1 MARLKWDDR
10 SYEMGVDRGVFFPS
24 DGPAEAWNGLV
35 SVDEKSINI
44 EGRVRYR
51 DGVKVGSRQRED
63 SFSASVV
70 TFSYPLSFLTPARVP
85 FGFSYRIKNEK
96 SYRIH
101 LVYNAL
107 AHMTERSYGQSDSTP
122 FAFDITTRPVAILDA
137 APAAHVVVDAEF
149 APEATLA
156 EFESVIY
163 GTDTRTAHLPTA
175 QEVVE
180 MFDLNAIFKVIDN
193 GDGTFTI
200 DGPDE
205 AIRWLDGTTF
215 QLNWPKVVFIDEETY
230 RIRSW

>member
-1 MARLKWDDR
+1 MARLDWDDR
-10 SYEMGVDRGVFFPS
+10 AYEMGVDLGVFYPH

-35 SVDEKSINI
+35 SVNETPVEI

-51 DGVKVGSRQRED
+51 DGVKIGHQRRED

-70 TFSYPLSFLTPARVP
+70 TFSYPLSFLAPPRVP
-85 FGFSYRIKNEK
+85 FGFSYRVKNEK

-122 FAFDITTRPVAILDA
+122 FAFDITTRPVAILDTK
-137 APAAHVVVDAEF
+137 PGAHLVVDAEF

-156 EFESVIY
+156 AFESAIY
-163 GTDTRTAHLPTA
+163 GSDSRNAYLPTA
-175 QEVVE
+175 QEVVD
-180 MFDLNAIFKVIDN
+180 MFDVNAIFQIIDN

-205 AIRWLDGTTF
+205 AIQFVDETTF
-215 QLNWPKVVFIDEETY
+215 VVSWPQVVFVDEETY
-230 RIRSW
+230 KIRSW

>member
-1 MARLKWDDR
+1 MAKLEWGGRA
-10 SYEMGVDRGVFFPS
+10 YEMGVERGVFYPH
-24 DGPAEAWNGLV
+24 DGPAEVWNGLV
-35 SVDEKSINI
+35 SVNETPVEI

-51 DGVKVGSRQRED
+51 DGVKIGNHRRED

-85 FGFSYRIKNEK
+85 FGFSYRVKNEK

-122 FAFDITTRPVAILDA
+122 FAFDITTRPAEIA
-137 APAAHVVVDAEF
+137 YSKPASHLVVDAEF
-149 APEATLA
+149 APEASLI
-156 EFESVIY
+156 EFENAIY
-163 GTDTRTAHLPTA
+163 GTDERAPYMPTA
-175 QEVVE
+175 QEVVD
-180 MFDLNAIFKVIDN
+180 MFEINAIFRIIDN

-205 AIRWLDGTTF
+205 AIQWLDGTTF
-215 QLNWPKVVFIDEETY
+215 SLSWPQIIFIDDETY
-230 RIRSW
+230 KIRSW

>member
-1 MARLKWDDR
+1 MAKLEWDGR
-10 SYEMGVDRGVFFPS
+10 SYEMGVDLGVFYPH

-35 SVDEKSINI
+35 SVSENPVAI

-51 DGVKVGSRQRED
+51 DGVKVGSSRRED
-63 SFSASVV
+63 SFSANVV

-85 FGFSYRIKNEK
+85 FGMSYRVKNEK

-107 AHMTERSYGQSDSTP
+107 AHMTDRSYGQNDSTP
-122 FAFDITTRPVAILDA
+122 FAFDISTTPVAVLDA
-137 APAAHVVVDAEF
+137 APAAHLVVDAEF
-149 APEATLA
+149 APAATLA

-163 GTDTRTAHLPTA
+163 GSETRTARLPTA
-175 QEVVE
+175 QEVVD
-180 MFDLNAIFKVIDN
+180 MFDLHAIFRIIDN

-205 AIRWLDGTTF
+205 AITWLDGTTF
-215 QLNWPKVVFIDEETY
+215 SLSWPQIVFIDEETY